1 MEELEKNIRVNKL
14 FDTYGE
20 LLTSH
25 QKEVLV
31 LYYQMDLSLSEISEQ
46 LEISRNGV
54 YDAIKKS
61 VSILEKYETKLSLLE
76 KEEKLTLYFEKL
88 KKRVSK
94 DDLALVE
101 EIESKVKE

>member
-1 MEELEKNIRVNKL
+1 MEELKKNIRVNKL
-14 FDTYGE
+14 FDIYGE

-46 LEISRNGV
+46 LEISRNGA

-61 VSILEKYETKLSLLE
+61 VSILEKYEIKLNLLM

-88 KKRVSK
+88 KERVSK
-94 DDLALVE
+94 DELKLIE
-101 EIESKVKE
+101 EIESRVKE